1 MKIQLMAPPPHQQTD
16 IKNEPHKDKMSEETY
31 YATIIGLGNDIHY
44 VSSVEVFFQVVQKGS
59 STAVA
64 KRSFSVTIS

>member
-1 MKIQLMAPPPHQQTD
+1 MTPPIPTPPHQQTD

-31 YATIIGLGNDIHY
+31 YATIIGRGNDIHY
-44 VSSVEVFFQVVQKGS
+44 VSSDEVFFQAEQKES